1 MILSASVL
9 LKATRMVSQRL
20 ANVKKS
26 LISDANSFKR
36 GSESLY
42 VANIILIH
50 AVSELEKDTDC

>member
-1 MILSASVL
+1 
-9 LKATRMVSQRL
+9 MVSQRL
-20 ANVKKS
+20 ANVNKS

-50 AVSELEKDTDC
+50 AVSELEKATDC